1 MQTVGQQRRSDLRPV
16 TSKIL
21 VTIPPT
27 EKVGGFWFCA
37 VCKIQNA
44 FYA

>member
-1 MQTVGQQRRSDLRPV
+1 MQTVGQQRRDYLRPV

-27 EKVGGFWFCA
+27 EKVGGFWLCA
-37 VCKIQNA
+37 VCEVQNT